1 MRYFFKAYPMHEP
14 EVEALVHE
22 ASTGAVEADI
32 NSGLVI
38 GTADV
43 AAIERLAA
51 LGIVVQTLG
60 VVPEE
65 GAVVSAR
72 DDAFS
77 AHSIDGPLKGSLAG
91 TLDAFRPET
100 SAGGSAGAEYW
111 LADLLSGLTD
121 ETIDA
126 IEATGAALVERDPTG
141 AFVLRTTD
149 GVGELAHLPFVQN
162 LRPYG
167 PGETLPGPGDTA
179 GSDKEAAL
187 TAGDPDDPM
196 TTHSARVD
204 HAGSDESTAG
214 SVPEAGPSAGRFEA
228 ICHEASDLN
237 AVTDAISNLGGSIIS
252 SGGRAVRF
260 VLNRNDIESV
270 AGIPEVASV
279 AAARSA
285 HLRSDMARPLVGIER
300 AGPPP
305 WSLPYDGKGEKIGV
319 ADTGLDAGHPDFL
332 SKQVQ
337 LVALGRPGDTSDP
350 DGHGTHVAGTIVGD
364 GTASRPAG
372 SASVMPAPLRGMA
385 PAADLYFQSILDSNG
400 GLGGLPDSLVDL
412 LKPAYDE
419 GVRIHNNSWGAYI
432 QSRYDSM
439 ALDIDEFV
447 HEHPDFLPIIAA
459 GNEGS
464 CRPGLA
470 AEAGFVDYPSLGSPA
485 TAKNGITVGASRSNR
500 TSGGLAATTWAQAW
514 PNDFDALPIGS
525 EMVSGNPQ
533 GLAAFSSRG
542 PADDFRVKPDLVAP
556 GTDIAAARSSLA
568 PLSQFWGAYPH
579 NRFYAF
585 MGGTSMACPIV
596 AGCAALTRQY
606 FRQTRMIEPSAALI
620 KATLING
627 TAMLTGADAIAPPNG
642 RPNYHQGF
650 GRVDIAR
657 SIPDPAAPAFE
668 LFAVDT
674 WKQDPAFRFLSRKG
688 RIRWE
693 FDVRAACELRIAL
706 VWTDYPGRGV
716 QNQLRVILDTRKDGT
731 TVNWIG
737 NAEAPAS
744 IKFAAHDPTI
754 VLPGQTNVL
763 TRDPQ
768 NNVQIIRAQVEPG
781 SHMLALFA
789 DGLIRLP
796 QDFALVA
803 TFDVGAIN
811 VGVA

>member
-1 MRYFFKAYPMHEP
+1 MRYFIKAYPMHEP
-14 EVEALVHE
+14 EVEALANEV
-22 ASTGAVEADI
+22 STGAVEADI
-32 NSGLVI
+32 NSGLVV
-38 GTADV
+38 GTADA

-65 GAVVSAR
+65 GAAVSAG

-77 AHSIDGPLKGSLAG
+77 THSIDGPPPEGLAG

-100 SAGGSAGAEYW
+100 PAGGSAGAEYW
-111 LADLLSGLTD
+111 LADLLTGLTD
-121 ETIDA
+121 ETIGA

-141 AFVLRTTD
+141 AFVLRTTG
-149 GVGELAHLPFVQN
+149 GVGELTRLPFVQN

-167 PGETLPGPGDTA
+167 LGETLPGPGDTA
-179 GSDKEAAL
+179 GFDEAAAPK
-187 TAGDPDDPM
+187 AGDQGDPM
-196 TTHSARVD
+196 STHRARVD
-204 HAGSDESTAG
+204 HAGSDEGAAG
-214 SVPEAGPSAGRFEA
+214 SAPEVGPSAGRFEA
-228 ICHEASDLN
+228 ICHEASDLY
-237 AVTDAISNLGGSIIS
+237 AVTNAIGNLGGSIIS

-270 AGIPEVASV
+270 AGIPEVASIS
-279 AAARSA
+279 AARSPQ
-285 HLRSDMARPLVGIER
+285 LRSDMARPLVGIER

-305 WSLPYDGKGEKIGV
+305 RSLPYDGKGEKIGV

-372 SASVMPAPLRGMA
+372 SAPVMPAPLRGIA
-385 PAADLYFQSILDSNG
+385 PAADLYFQSILDGNG

-470 AEAGFVDYPSLGSPA
+470 ATPGFVDYPSLGSPA
-485 TAKNGITVGASRSNR
+485 TAKNGITVGASRSHR
-500 TSGGLAATTWAQAW
+500 TSGGLAAMTWAQAW
-514 PNDFDALPIGS
+514 PKDFDALPIGS

-606 FRQTRMIEPSAALI
+606 FREARVMEPSAALI

-627 TAMLTGADAIAPPNG
+627 TAMLTGADAVAPPNG

-650 GRVDIAR
+650 GRIDMAR
-657 SIPDPAAPAFE
+657 SIPDPADPAFE

-688 RIRWE
+688 RFRWE

-716 QNQLRVILDTRKDGT
+716 QNQLRMILDTRKDGT

-744 IKFAAHDPTI
+744 IKFAAHNPTI
-754 VLPGQTNVL
+754 VLPGQANVL

-789 DGLIRLP
+789 DGLIRLT

-803 TFDVGAIN
+803 TFAVGAIN

>member
-1 MRYFFKAYPMHEP
+1 MRYFIKAYPMHEP
-14 EVEALVHE
+14 EVSALAQE
-22 ASTGAVEADI
+22 ASTGAIEADV
-32 NSGLVI
+32 NSGLVV
-38 GTADV
+38 GTADA

-65 GAVVSAR
+65 GGAASAG

-77 AHSIDGPLKGSLAG
+77 THSISAPPTGSLAG
-91 TLDAFRPET
+91 TLVALRLEP
-100 SAGGSAGAEYW
+100 SAGFGETDYW
-111 LADLLSGLTD
+111 LADLLTGLTD
-121 ETIDA
+121 ETIGM
-126 IEATGAALVERDPTG
+126 IESAGAAIVERDPSG
-141 AFVLRTTD
+141 AFVLRTTGD
-149 GVGELAHLPFVQN
+149 GSKLERLPFVQN

-167 PGETLPGPGDTA
+167 PGETLTEPGDTVGFA
-179 GSDKEAAL
+179 EAPGRPA
-187 TAGDPDDPM
+187 AHPGDLM
-196 TTHSARVD
+196 VTHSAGIDRSGAD
-204 HAGSDESTAG
+204 DGAGG
-214 SVPEAGPSAGRFEA
+214 SAEAGPSAGRFEA
-228 ICHEASDLN
+228 ICHEPSDLGV
-237 AVTDAISNLGGSIIS
+237 VTDAIGNLGGSIIS
-252 SGGRAVRF
+252 SAGRAVRF
-260 VLNRNDIESV
+260 LLNRNDIASV
-270 AGIPEVASV
+270 AAIPEVASIS
-279 AAARSA
+279 AARSPQ
-285 HLRSDMARPLVGIER
+285 LRCDMARPLVGIDR
-300 AGPPP
+300 PGPPP
-305 WSLPYDGKGEKIGV
+305 RSLPFDGKGEKIGV

-337 LVALGRPGDTSDP
+337 LVALGRLGDASDP

-364 GTASRPAG
+364 GTASRSAG
-372 SASVMPAPLRGMA
+372 DAPDQPAPLRGIA
-385 PAADLYFQSILDSNG
+385 PAADLYFQSILDGNG
-400 GLGGLPDSLVDL
+400 GLGGLPDSLADL
-412 LKPAYDE
+412 LQPAYDE

-439 ALDIDEFV
+439 ALDIDNFV
-447 HEHPDFLPIIAA
+447 HDHPDFLPIIAA

-470 AEAGFVDYPSLGSPA
+470 ATPGFVDYPSLGSPA
-485 TAKNGITVGASRSNR
+485 TAKNGITVGASRSSR
-500 TSGGLAATTWAQAW
+500 RSGGLAAMTWAQAW
-514 PNDFDALPIGS
+514 PKDFDALPIGN
-525 EMVSGNPQ
+525 ETVSGNPQ

-542 PADDFRVKPDLVAP
+542 PADDYRVKPDLVAP

-568 PLSQFWGAYPH
+568 PLSQFWGAYPR

-606 FRQTRMIEPSAALI
+606 FREERAMEPSAALI

-627 TAMLTGADAIAPPNG
+627 TAMLTGADAVAPPDG

-650 GRVDIAR
+650 GRIDLAR
-657 SIPDPAAPAFE
+657 SIPDPTGPAFE
-668 LFAVDT
+668 LFIVDT
-674 WKQDPAFRFLSRKG
+674 WKQDPAFRFVSRKG
-688 RIRWE
+688 RFRWE
-693 FDVRAACELRIAL
+693 FDVMSACELRIAL

-716 QNQLRVILDTRKDGT
+716 QNQLRIILDTRKDGR

-744 IKFAAHDPTI
+744 IKFPAHDPRMM
-754 VLPGQTNVL
+754 LPGQENVL

-768 NNVQIIRAQVEPG
+768 NNVQIIRAHVEPG

-803 TFDVGAIN
+803 AYDVGAIS